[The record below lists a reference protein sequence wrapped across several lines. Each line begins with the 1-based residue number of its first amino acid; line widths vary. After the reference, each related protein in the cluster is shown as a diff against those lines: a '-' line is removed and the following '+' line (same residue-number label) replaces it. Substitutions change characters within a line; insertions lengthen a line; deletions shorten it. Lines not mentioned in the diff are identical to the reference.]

1 MPGFRY
7 SSIYVDIWCSHK
19 EEDTELTITSYR
31 NSKTK
36 KEGSEIYPGIY
47 DYSIILL
54 KKHIQSIDSPQYS
67 PHPNPLIPFL
77 PLKLYEMI

>member
-54 KKHIQSIDSPQYS
+54 KNIFNLLILHNIPHIQI
-67 PHPNPLIPFL
+67 H
-77 PLKLYEMI
+77 